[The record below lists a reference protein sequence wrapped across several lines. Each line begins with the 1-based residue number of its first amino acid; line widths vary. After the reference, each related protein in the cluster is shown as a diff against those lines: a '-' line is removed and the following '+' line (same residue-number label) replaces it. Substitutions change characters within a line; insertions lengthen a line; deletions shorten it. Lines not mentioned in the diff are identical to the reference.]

1 MSGLVPALCAL
12 FVLAACGS
20 TQVVEHPATV
30 SEPTGSSTSPAAASG
45 AGSDSRPGR
54 TWTSLDTHCGVLS
67 AVVDGT
73 LWIADPPI
81 GGHRPPPG
89 WGESQTSG
97 FFVAGTGRA
106 VFRGE
111 GGQVALFRRA
121 RPSEP
126 DPMANCE

>member
-1 MSGLVPALCAL
+1 
-12 FVLAACGS
+12 
-20 TQVVEHPATV
+20 
-30 SEPTGSSTSPAAASG
+30 
-45 AGSDSRPGR
+45 
-54 TWTSLDTHCGVLS
+54 VLS

-81 GGHRPPPG
+81 GGHHPPPG
-89 WGESQTSG
+89 WGEAETSG
-97 FFVAGTGRA
+97 FFVAGKGRA

-126 DPMANCE
+126 DPMARCD